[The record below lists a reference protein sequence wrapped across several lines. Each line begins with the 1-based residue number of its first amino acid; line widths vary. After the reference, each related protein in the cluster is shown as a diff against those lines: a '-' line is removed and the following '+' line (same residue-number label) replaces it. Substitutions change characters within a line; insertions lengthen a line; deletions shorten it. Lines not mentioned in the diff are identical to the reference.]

1 MRLKSCA
8 PMLLSMALASCGA
21 PEPER
26 QSLAGLCG
34 PSPSAAAIPETE
46 ESKAA
51 SEAAKTKLQG
61 AGGDNLGDVVGQMS
75 WHLCNARAN
84 GWIDDAFYRK
94 ESVALRQAI
103 FKKMGLGTTE
113 EAAATE
119 EREGEQLAETSEDV
133 RKQACLKAAGSDPA
147 AVQACQ

>member
-1 MRLKSCA
+1 MKMRY
-8 PMLLSMALASCGA
+8 PMTAVTILFLASCGHSDA
-21 PEPER
+21 ER
-26 QSLAGLCG
+26 QSIAGICG
-34 PSPSAAAIPETE
+34 PSPSAGLEEQDGKVAAGTD
-46 ESKAA
+46 KG
-51 SEAAKTKLQG
+51 KLQ
-61 AGGDNLGDVVGQMS
+61 AAGDNLGEVVGQMS

-103 FKKMGLGTTE
+103 FTKLGVST
-113 EAAATE
+113 
-119 EREGEQLAETSEDV
+119 AETASAPAEEESAPALASSEDV

>member
-1 MRLKSCA
+1 MQIRYPA
-8 PMLLSMALASCGA
+8 ALLMGLFLASCGT
-21 PEPER
+21 PGEER
-26 QSLAGLCG
+26 QSLASVCG
-34 PSPSAAAIPETE
+34 PSPSAAAIPDE
-46 ESKAA
+46 EGKAA
-51 SEAAKTKLQG
+51 SEAAKGKLQ
-61 AGGDNLGDVVGQMS
+61 AAVGDNLGDVVGQMS

-103 FKKMGLGTTE
+103 FNKLGVGMAE
-113 EAAATE
+113 DAAAPE
-119 EREGEQLAETSEDV
+119 ESGAPQLAETSEDI

>member
-1 MRLKSCA
+1 MQLRYPA
-8 PMLLSMALASCGA
+8 AILLGLSVASCGGA
-21 PEPER
+21 GEER
-26 QSLAGLCG
+26 QSLASVCG
-34 PSPSAAAIPETE
+34 PSPSAAALPDE
-46 ESKAA
+46 EGKAA
-51 SEAAKTKLQG
+51 LEAGKGKL
-61 AGGDNLGDVVGQMS
+61 AAAGDNLGDVVGQMS

-103 FKKMGLGTTE
+103 FTKMGVGTA
-113 EAAATE
+113 EAAAPE
-119 EREGEQLAETSEDV
+119 QSEAPQLAETSEDI

>member
-1 MRLKSCA
+1 
-8 PMLLSMALASCGA
+8 MAGA
-21 PEPER
+21 
-26 QSLAGLCG
+26 GKG
-34 PSPSAAAIPETE
+34 
-46 ESKAA
+46 
-51 SEAAKTKLQG
+51 KLQ
-61 AGGDNLGDVVGQMS
+61 AAGDNLGEVVGQMS

-103 FKKMGLGTTE
+103 FSKLGVSAP
-113 EAAATE
+113 EAASTPADGGNDQT
-119 EREGEQLAETSEDV
+119 AESSEDI

>member
-1 MRLKSCA
+1 MQIRYPAAAMMSFL
-8 PMLLSMALASCGA
+8 LASCGNS
-21 PEPER
+21 EGGR
-26 QSLAGLCG
+26 QTLADVCG
-34 PSPSAAAIPETE
+34 PSPSVSAEGQ
-46 ESKAA
+46 ESKPLAGA
-51 SEAAKTKLQG
+51 GKGKLQ
-61 AGGDNLGDVVGQMS
+61 AAGDNLGEVVGQMS

-103 FKKMGLGTTE
+103 FSKLGVSAP
-113 EAAATE
+113 EAASTPADGGSGQT
-119 EREGEQLAETSEDV
+119 AESSEDI